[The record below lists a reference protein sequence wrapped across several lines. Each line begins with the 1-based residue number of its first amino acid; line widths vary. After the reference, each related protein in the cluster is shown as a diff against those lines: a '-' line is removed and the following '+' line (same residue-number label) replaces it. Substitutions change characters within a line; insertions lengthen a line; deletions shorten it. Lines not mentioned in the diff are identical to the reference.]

1 MSKTI
6 LEQREALHVKQLK
19 FTVSKS
25 FRDLIS
31 IYGLNGI
38 SDLDVGEEAA
48 LHDIYYKHLEA
59 FFYDEELEEL
69 EVFIDD

>member
-1 MSKTI
+1 M
-6 LEQREALHVKQLK
+6 KQLK

-59 FFYDEELEEL
+59 WFINDDLSELEI
-69 EVFIDD
+69 FIDD